1 MLVIHFKHSAFIDYV
16 PIYTV
21 LQQLFLRQLCTS
33 RIQAACSI
41 ALCAFNVQAGEVR
54 VATAA
59 NFTAPMK
66 LIASYFERDTGHT
79 AKLSFGATGQLFAH
93 ISHGAPFD
101 VLIAADESTPQ
112 QLIAIGLGVADSSF
126 TYAIGTLVL
135 WSANPTLIN
144 NSSQIL
150 YSGKFGKIAIASPT
164 LAPYGLAAMQVI
176 KQLGVT
182 SMVTPKLVEGASIGQ
197 TFQFVASGN
206 ASLGFVALSQVR
218 SNGVIQNGSAWMVPA
233 NLHAPIRQDA
243 VLLTAGKDNQ
253 AAKAFLTYLRSDTA
267 AAVIRHFGYG
277 L

>member
-1 MLVIHFKHSAFIDYV
+1 V

-21 LQQLFLRQLCTS
+21 LQQLFLRQLCAW
-33 RIQAACSI
+33 RILAACSL
-41 ALCAFNVQAGEVR
+41 ALCAFTVHAGEVR
-54 VATAA
+54 IATAA

-66 LIASYFERDTGHT
+66 LIATYFERDTGHT
-79 AKLSFGATGQLFAH
+79 TKLSFGATGQLFAH

-101 VLIAADESTPQ
+101 VLIAGDESTPQ

-135 WSANPTLIN
+135 WSVNPTLIN

-150 YSGKFGKIAIASPT
+150 YSGKFEKIAIASPT

-206 ASLGFVALSQVR
+206 ASLGFVALSQVS
-218 SNGVIQNGSAWMVPA
+218 SNGVIQKGSAWMVPA
-233 NLHAPIRQDA
+233 SLHAPIRQDA
-243 VLLTAGKDNQ
+243 VLLTAGKDNH
-253 AAKAFLTYLRSDTA
+253 AAKAFLTYMRSDTA